1 MFTRVLVSTIAGFLL
16 LVQPGHSQPQAA
28 VERYRAG
35 FELLKSRNFRNAA
48 IELEQAARVDSTYG
62 AAHFL
67 LGQAYE
73 NLNEYRKAISS
84 FEAAQRS
91 GISRERLAKR
101 LSRLHR
107 RFALENFQQR
117 KYTEAIQSF
126 EAVLELEPGS
136 SEAQYN
142 LGLCHARLRNSDAA
156 KRAFGA
162 ATTADPRNAKPH
174 KALGDLHRQDR
185 APALAKAAYER
196 AIERDSTY
204 TGAYGGLAQI
214 LVEQDD
220 VAGAIF
226 LLRRATRIDPQH
238 GEGFLLLGSLLT
250 RLEKPQEAVP
260 ALAQAVKLRPQ
271 SAETHYR
278 LGEAYL
284 AVSEY
289 DKAVVS
295 GNAALS
301 LDGDYHPAEVLLG
314 DTYARLGQL
323 KKARSWYLKAINDSR
338 FKDYCAFKL
347 DELTKGTP

>member
-1 MFTRVLVSTIAGFLL
+1 MFARILVSTVAGLLL
-16 LVQPGHSQPQAA
+16 LVQLGHCQPQAA

-35 FELLKSRNFRNAA
+35 FELLKSGNFRNAA
-48 IELEQAARVDSTYG
+48 IELEQAASLDSTYG

-73 NLNEYRKAISS
+73 NLKEYRKAISS

-91 GISRERLAKR
+91 GISRGRLVKR
-101 LSRLHR
+101 LSRQHR

-117 KYTEAIQSF
+117 KYAEAIQSF
-126 EAVLELEPGS
+126 EEVLELEPGN
-136 SEAQYN
+136 SETQYN
-142 LGLCHARLRNSDAA
+142 LGLCHARLRNSEAA

-162 ATTADPRNAKPH
+162 ATKADPRNAKPH
-174 KALGDLHRQDR
+174 KALGDLHRQER
-185 APALAKAAYER
+185 ARALAKAAYER
-196 AIERDSTY
+196 AIELDSTY

-214 LVEQDD
+214 LVEQDE
-220 VAGAIF
+220 AEGAIL

-250 RLEKPQEAVP
+250 RLEKPQEAVTP
-260 ALAQAVKLRPQ
+260 LAQAVKLRPKN
-271 SAETHYR
+271 AETHYR

-284 AVSEY
+284 AVGEY
-289 DKAVVS
+289 AKAVVS

-301 LDGDYHPAEVLLG
+301 RDGDYHPAEVLLG
-314 DTYARLGQL
+314 DTYARLGQVE
-323 KKARSWYLKAINDSR
+323 KARSWYSKAINDSR

-347 DELTKGTP
+347 DELANGTP